1 MDKQIIFEDDQI
13 RVIFLK
19 GTSKELVVSFGDLIS
34 RAKGLSI
41 NAEKSLVKYD
51 YNVLGIMPK
60 LKSWFPQVSMQNMM
74 EHVQP
79 ILDHFDTIVGY
90 GGSMGGYAAIKYSKL
105 LQMSRVIS
113 FVPQFSIDPQDV
125 EDRRYAD
132 FFDVTLN
139 RDMRIDASDLKANA
153 EYIIVYDPY
162 YKEDREHYLKIRKL
176 ISNVNTLK
184 LPFTGHEALSV
195 LASSSLLNDFIRHP
209 YDQGYFYQQMR
220 SVKKNSKFYY
230 RTVISNLMSRHSAA
244 LGRILRNNELHLDDQ
259 YFDANLKQLITRVM
273 LSKRQVTERD
283 LEKLGIKVNLPP
295 SQVESNGQIQD
306 VFGHHLVFNLI
317 SHKIESYL
325 PEAIQLNNKY
335 LISISAKNSGLA
347 KIVINNEHYLIAM
360 NDRRVMKLFKEEDAL
375 TSDMSPILIKK
386 YTDYFVLSYKQ
397 LNLTSDEQG
406 MCIFVETS
414 NQDSEKFKTV

>member
-79 ILDHFDTIVGY
+79 ILENFDTIVGY

-139 RDMRIDASDLKANA
+139 RDMQITASDLKADA

-176 ISNVNTLK
+176 IPKLNTLK

-295 SQVESNGQIQD
+295 SQLESNGQIQD

-386 YTDYFVLSYKQ
+386 YTDYFILSYKQ